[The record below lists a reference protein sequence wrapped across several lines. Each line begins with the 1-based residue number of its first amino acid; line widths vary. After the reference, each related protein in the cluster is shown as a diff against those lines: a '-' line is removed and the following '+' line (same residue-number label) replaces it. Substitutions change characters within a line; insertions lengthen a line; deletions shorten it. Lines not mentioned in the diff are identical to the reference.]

1 MTSHSGRSF
10 INSCLKVPID
20 PCNNC
25 PAPIYNR
32 PKMYL
37 GRLSMTPTT
46 ALASKTCDTAT
57 TDLKWS
63 CGGIRSMA
71 KFYDSIPDYG
81 ELTHLTE
88 EEFYSTLDT
97 LRSTCRELK
106 ITTANSCFPP
116 TITTV
121 VDDRC
126 STSTTTSSS
135 FSSHNNHSTNSKK
148 SKKKKKSAKSKNRS
162 RSQSE
167 SQESESILNYTTA
180 NNRSTVPDSAITLTE
195 SKTYEK
201 FCDIKSL
208 KKDLDDEVEKFR
220 KTLKDYESEFRR
232 PVTSS
237 AMNRTESRSFTRCSS
252 KEPKEKSENVN
263 KVASDKVPVRST
275 FTSTLRERL
284 RKSLSFNDLHSVAD
298 PTELAEL
305 RNKTKTLEKLAFKG
319 NSDAYNDPNK
329 LSNYFKVNA
338 KSDVPGNIP
347 KIVVETP
354 TTDSSTERTDDTKK
368 FRKSKVKDENYKIP
382 FKIFD
387 LDSSKK
393 DYSGK
398 HSTPSPVHP
407 VARPNLA
414 ATLRVECSRKKVK
427 ELKNNCTYYDKT
439 PHVDWEVRKTPA
451 WKSLSL
457 NETHQE
463 IIKLRLAT
471 RKAEQALQKREYD
484 LNIELMRQRV
494 KSAPLLLEGPT
505 HWGPNVGKLTHT
517 CQREGR
523 RHMCQTNQRSRRKK
537 NSSRSH
543 SCRRELFHH
552 SDPGIDY
559 ERFAESSPVSDG
571 NKSNDSGRMSQ
582 KLNTL
587 RKIYGGST
595 TPAGKSQSRCST
607 RSTKSTPNISKSNV
621 TKRKTMEKKTKK
633 PDPNLVVLE
642 NDSADE
648 LSSLDRA
655 FL

>member
-1 MTSHSGRSF
+1 MASHSGRSF

-32 PKMYL
+32 PRMYL

-46 ALASKTCDTAT
+46 ALATKTCDTAT

-63 CGGIRSMA
+63 CGGIRSLT

-97 LRSTCRELK
+97 LRSTCREFR
-106 ITTANSCFPP
+106 TTPANSCGIATT
-116 TITTV
+116 TIV
-121 VDDRC
+121 LDDRC
-126 STSTTTSSS
+126 STSTTSSS
-135 FSSHNNHSTNSKK
+135 MTSHCHIKKSKK
-148 SKKKKKSAKSKNRS
+148 GKKKKKSNKSKTRS
-162 RSQSE
+162 ENQSE
-167 SQESESILNYTTA
+167 SQESESIVDYTT
-180 NNRSTVPDSAITLTE
+180 NNRSTVPDSAYTLTD
-195 SKTYEK
+195 SKTFERI
-201 FCDIKSL
+201 FDIKSI
-208 KKDLDDEVEKFR
+208 KKDLDEEVERFR
-220 KTLKDYESEFRR
+220 KSLKDYESELRR
-232 PVTSS
+232 PATSS
-237 AMNRTESRSFTRCSS
+237 VLNRSESRSFTRSPS
-252 KEPKEKSENVN
+252 KERREKSENVIRHSN
-263 KVASDKVPVRST
+263 EKVPVRST

-284 RKSLSFNDLHSVAD
+284 RKTLSFNDLNSLAD

-319 NSDAYNDPNK
+319 NSNAYQDPSK
-329 LSNYFKVNA
+329 LSNYFQETTKPELSEN
-338 KSDVPGNIP
+338 VPQ
-347 KIVVETP
+347 IVVETP
-354 TTDSSTERTDDTKK
+354 TTDSSTERTEDNK
-368 FRKSKVKDENYKIP
+368 RRNKSKTKEDKYKIP

-393 DYSGK
+393 TYSAK
-398 HSTPSPVHP
+398 HSSPSPVHP

-439 PHVDWEVRKTPA
+439 PQIDWEVRKTPA

-484 LNIELMRQRV
+484 LNMELMRQRV

-505 HWGPNVGKLTHT
+505 HWGPDVGKLTHN

-523 RHMCQTNQRSRRKK
+523 RHMCQTNQRTRRKK

-543 SCRRELFHH
+543 SCRRGLFHH

-559 ERFAESSPVSDG
+559 ERFAESSPMSND
-571 NKSNDSGRMSQ
+571 NKSQESGRMSQ
-582 KLNTL
+582 KINTL
-587 RKIYGGST
+587 RKVYGGGANS
-595 TPAGKSQSRCST
+595 AAKSQSRCST
-607 RSTKSTPNISKSNV
+607 RPTNTPHSSKSNAG
-621 TKRKTMEKKTKK
+621 KRKTEEKNTTKSN
-633 PDPNLVVLE
+633 PNLVVVE
-642 NDSADE
+642 NDSGDE